1 MIYFLKIIIEG
12 NCKLMTTL
20 TKSDRSTTNSLYRNT
35 TALILSSLFLLSC
48 GGGGSGGG
56 GGLDIAEE
64 TAKAIAECGPNLE
77 YTKGSIPI
85 ILTNPHGASDQDPS
99 TLIPDVSL
107 RTGRNFNG
115 LNGRFVTIPDTNTDI
130 ATDILADRIESI
142 TGERPYVIK
151 ARFRRSQIDAARS
164 APNVVNQPINSPTL
178 VNLAYD
184 DPKAK
189 PCYDAFY
196 YAINES
202 ITEIRENYGRGF
214 IFDIHS
220 TRRISVN
227 TGVAR
232 GTLSVAPLRG
242 ESIKELIRLFGNSVL
257 DGPDSLFG
265 IIGSKGIITTPM
277 DQRGDD
283 EACCVGSYVV
293 QRWGGY
299 VNPNYPTRPNNTMD
313 TIMIEIAKT
322 ITEAPDLSTLTNT
335 MNIVGESIVEYYDI
349 WYND

>member
-1 MIYFLKIIIEG
+1 MVYFYKIIIEG
-12 NCKLMTTL
+12 NCRLMITL
-20 TKSDRSTTNSLYRNT
+20 TKSNRSTTHSVYRNST
-35 TALILSSLFLLSC
+35 TLIFISLLLLSC
-48 GGGGSGGG
+48 GGGGSSGGG
-56 GGLDIAEE
+56 VDIAEE
-64 TAKAIAECGPNLE
+64 TAKAITECGPNLE
-77 YTKGSIPI
+77 YTKGSMPI

-99 TLIPDVSL
+99 TLIPGVSL

-115 LNGRFVTIPDTNTDI
+115 SNGRFVTIPDTNTDI
-130 ATDILADRIESI
+130 ATDILADRIEAI

-164 APNVVNQPINSPTL
+164 APNAVNQPVIGTSRL

-232 GTLSVAPLRG
+232 GTLSIAPLRG
-242 ESIKELIRLFGNSVL
+242 ESIKELISLFGNSVL
-257 DGPDSLFG
+257 DGPNSLFG
-265 IIGSKGIITTPM
+265 IIGSRGIITTPM
-277 DQRGDD
+277 DQSGDD
-283 EACCVGSYVV
+283 EPCCAGSYVV

-322 ITEAPDLSTLTNT
+322 ITEAPDLSILTNT